1 MTNPRAVDP
10 NTAENLAFVCVGLS
24 LLADVYERQ
33 ANTAEG
39 VNDDHTMA
47 YCRRVSQF
55 LVLELRPK
63 YGESDEHG
71 DKLKQKIEKRIEDE
85 KKAAEDPN
93 QTKLPLDGGGKEQ
106 QHGSADD

>member
-1 MTNPRAVDP
+1 MSNPRAVDP

-39 VNDDHTMA
+39 VGDDPTMA

-63 YGESDEHG
+63 YGASDELG

-85 KKAAEDPN
+85 KEPGGPRPN
-93 QTKLPLDGGGKEQ
+93 QTR
-106 QHGSADD
+106 A

>member
-10 NTAENLAFVCVGLS
+10 NTTENLAFVCVGLS

-33 ANTAEG
+33 ANTAESVG
-39 VNDDHTMA
+39 DDHTMA

-55 LVLELRPK
+55 LVLELRAK
-63 YGESDEHG
+63 YGASDEHG
-71 DKLKQKIEKRIEDE
+71 DKLKEKMEKRIEDE

-93 QTKLPLDGGGKEQ
+93 QRKLALDGEGEEQ
-106 QHGSADD
+106 